1 MVPRFRFLKTTF
13 LASGVV
19 IHLLAENRAVCA
31 QAPPRTERQDR
42 EETDSA
48 SSHRLVG
55 TRAGE
60 ERDDNGLEMK
70 LVWCPAGTFTMG
82 SPKSE
87 KDRDKDEDQVQVTLT
102 AGFWLGKYEVT
113 QGEWERVMGTTPWKG
128 EDYVK
133 EGPRY
138 AASDISWDDAMEFVK
153 TLTAQERQ
161 AGRLPAGWEYTLPT
175 EAQWEYACRA
185 GSKTAFS
192 FGDTETQLSDY
203 AWWGG
208 IVGKGNAEKERY
220 AHEVGGKK
228 ANAWGL
234 HDLHG
239 NVYEWCADGYAEKLP
254 GGRDPLTAQAS
265 HRVHRGGG
273 WLNSPSQ
280 CRSAYRD
287 WLAPDDRDRYLGFRV
302 ARSPVR

>member
-1 MVPRFRFLKTTF
+1 MPM
-13 LASGVV
+13 
-19 IHLLAENRAVCA
+19 
-31 QAPPRTERQDR
+31 RQDCLSLR
-42 EETDSA
+42 VVLACVVGIVFAVGGCGKPLEKPEEQAAGEKKTLPSP
-48 SSHRLVG
+48 SLMG

-70 LVWCPAGTFTMG
+70 LVWCPAATFTMG

-87 KDRDKDEDQVQVTLT
+87 LGRGEDEDQVQVTLT

-128 EDYVK
+128 EEWVK
-133 EGPRY
+133 KGPRY
-138 AASDISWDDAMEFVK
+138 AASYVSWEDAMEFVK
-153 TLTAQERQ
+153 KLTAQERQ

-192 FGDTETQLSDY
+192 FGDMATQLSDY

-208 IVGKGNAEKERY
+208 LIGNGNTEKERY

-234 HDLHG
+234 HDLPG
-239 NVYEWCADGYAEKLP
+239 NVWEWCADGYAEKLP
-254 GGRDPLTAQAS
+254 GGRDPLIAQAS
-265 HRVHRGGG
+265 RRVNRGGG
-273 WLNSPSQ
+273 WSGSPSR
-280 CRSAYRD
+280 CRSACRGGNSPDYRF
-287 WLAPDDRDRYLGFRV
+287 YLGFRV